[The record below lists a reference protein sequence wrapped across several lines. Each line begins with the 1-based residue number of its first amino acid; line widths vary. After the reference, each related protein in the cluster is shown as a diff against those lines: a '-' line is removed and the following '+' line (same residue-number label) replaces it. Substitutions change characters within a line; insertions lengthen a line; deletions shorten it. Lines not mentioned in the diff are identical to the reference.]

1 MTKSAGARRNAQV
14 AKAPAAA
21 TSRRSSTPKPSK
33 TGKRPSTLSAGV
45 RRMLVKFVREDLT
58 AVLLVGQQPEGPS
71 MEPQVVP
78 SVRAV
83 FPRDRRVGLSAEVFE
98 AIGDVDLLL
107 SAQDRDALPPYD
119 GAVWRKLMISM
130 MPAAMLDALADV
142 IACEDLRVHR
152 GGPVTT
158 IGYLMSVAIRRRIVQ
173 YALEASGWRLSKV
186 AKELQLGGTGNLLRT
201 IKELG
206 LEPELERARAK
217 GLVRRGGDRRSP
229 AAKIKGSS

>member
-1 MTKSAGARRNAQV
+1 
-14 AKAPAAA
+14 
-21 TSRRSSTPKPSK
+21 
-33 TGKRPSTLSAGV
+33 
-45 RRMLVKFVREDLT
+45 
-58 AVLLVGQQPEGPS
+58 
-71 MEPQVVP
+71 MEPRVVP

-83 FPRDRRVGLSAEVFE
+83 FPRDRRVGLSTEVFE